1 MAAESYAC
9 MRASTADRER
19 SLKVVKASFVEGRL
33 TKEELDLRVGQVLVS
48 RFFAELMALT
58 ADLPVGPFGR
68 LPAHPVTP
76 PFPRLSRLAIVA
88 LACAIAGPLSA
99 GLTAV
104 PAIVVGHRARLADPA
119 DRRAG
124 HGRRRGGHGARLAH
138 TAHRGPRRRVR
149 YLTAP
154 ASSALPAWPC
164 GLTALPDRARS
175 RGRIA

>member
-19 SLKVVKASFVEGRL
+19 SLEVVKASFVEGRL

-48 RFFAELMALT
+48 RFFAELMTLT

-104 PAIVVGHRARLADPA
+104 PAIVVGHRARRQIRRTGERGMDVAVVAMALGWLTLLIAVLAA
-119 DRRAG
+119 A
-124 HGRRRGGHGARLAH
+124 LA
-138 TAHRGPRRRVR
+138 T
-149 YLTAP
+149 
-154 ASSALPAWPC
+154 
-164 GLTALPDRARS
+164 
-175 RGRIA
+175 